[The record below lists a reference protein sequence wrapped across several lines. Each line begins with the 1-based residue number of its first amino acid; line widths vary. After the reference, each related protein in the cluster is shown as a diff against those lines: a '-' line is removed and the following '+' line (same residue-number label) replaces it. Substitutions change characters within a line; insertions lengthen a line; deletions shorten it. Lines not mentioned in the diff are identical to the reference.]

1 VGQQSVPPG
10 DQSIETHPNFNV
22 LDGKMPLSESKL
34 QPLARQWRIVKLLSG
49 PNGFSLDELASEL
62 GVSIK
67 SIRRDLNELRE
78 ADIPFAE
85 STGPHGKKT
94 WRLDMS
100 RSVPTNFN
108 FDEIAALYFGRLF
121 FERLAGTSLWASAN
135 SAFQKIEQSLGKAGL
150 AYLDQLTP
158 LFHQTAVGITDYSSR
173 ADKIDVLRTACEDLR
188 VVTAEYESV
197 GAEKPRRYTLR
208 PIGITEHEGSLYAAV
223 SSPDWDGVRNF
234 KVDRFHNVEL
244 QDQRF
249 ERPVGFDL
257 KSHFAY
263 SFGIYHQDGDPFR
276 VRVRFAPEAARYVS
290 EKVWHVSQTL
300 EPEDDGSV
308 TLNVEL
314 SSTRS
319 FMSWVLGFRS
329 AATVLEPP
337 DFVKEIQEEI
347 AAMSENY
354 STE

>member
-1 VGQQSVPPG
+1 MSHLAADRSNIRSKLNIP
-10 DQSIETHPNFNV
+10 DKNMS
-22 LDGKMPLSESKL
+22 LSASKL

-49 PNGFSLDELASEL
+49 SSGLSLDELAVEL
-62 GVSIK
+62 DVSIK

-100 RSVPTNFN
+100 RQVPTTFN

-135 SAFQKIEQSLGKAGL
+135 SAFRKIEQSLGKAGL

-158 LFHQTAVGITDYSSR
+158 LFHQTAVGVTDYSSR
-173 ADKIDVLRTACEDLR
+173 ADKIDALRTACEDLR
-188 VVTAEYESV
+188 VVTAEYQPV
-197 GAEKPRRYTLR
+197 GADEPRGYTLH
-208 PIGITEHEGSLYAAV
+208 PHGITEHEGSLYAAV
-223 SSPDWDGVRNF
+223 ASPEWDGVRNF

-244 QDQRF
+244 HRERF
-249 ERPVGFDL
+249 ERSADFDL
-257 KSHFAY
+257 REHFAY
-263 SFGIYHQDGDPFR
+263 SFGIYHQDGEPFP

-300 EPEDDGSV
+300 EREDDGSV
-308 TLNVEL
+308 ILNVEL

-329 AATVLEPP
+329 AATVLEPAS
-337 DFVKEIQEEI
+337 FVEEMRCEI
-347 AAMSENY
+347 AAMSGNY
-354 STE
+354 GSS

>member
-1 VGQQSVPPG
+1 
-10 DQSIETHPNFNV
+10 
-22 LDGKMPLSESKL
+22 MPLPDSKL

-49 PNGFSLDELASEL
+49 PNGLSLDELAREL
-62 GVSIK
+62 DVSIK
-67 SIRRDLNELRE
+67 SIRRDLKELRE
-78 ADIPFAE
+78 ADIPLAE
-85 STGPHGKKT
+85 STGPHGKKA

-100 RSVPTNFN
+100 RSVPTSFN

-135 SAFQKIEQSLGKAGL
+135 SAFRKIEQSLGTAGL

-158 LFHQTAVGITDYSSR
+158 LFHQTAVGVTDYSSR

-188 VVTAEYESV
+188 VVTADYESV
-197 GAEKPRRYTLR
+197 GAGQPRRYTLH

-223 SSPDWDGVRNF
+223 SSPDWSGVRNF

-244 QDQRF
+244 QHDHF
-249 ERPVGFDL
+249 ERPADFDL
-257 KSHFAY
+257 KDHFAY
-263 SFGIYHQDGDPFR
+263 SFGIYHQDGDPFQ
-276 VRVRFAPEAARYVS
+276 VRVRFEPEAARYVS
-290 EKVWHVSQTL
+290 EKVWHVSQRL
-300 EPEDDGSV
+300 EHHDDGSV
-308 TLNVEL
+308 ILSVEL

-337 DFVKEIQEEI
+337 EFVQEIKDEI
-347 AAMSENY
+347 AAMSGNY
-354 STE
+354 PDAE

>member
-1 VGQQSVPPG
+1 MSPS
-10 DQSIETHPNFNV
+10 D
-22 LDGKMPLSESKL
+22 SKL
-34 QPLARQWRIVKLLSG
+34 QPLARQWRIVKLLSAA
-49 PNGFSLDELASEL
+49 NGLSLDELAIEL

-67 SIRRDLNELRE
+67 SIRRDLKELRE

-94 WRLDMS
+94 WRLDMGQ
-100 RSVPTNFN
+100 RVPTTFN

-135 SAFQKIEQSLGKAGL
+135 SAFRKIEQSLGNAGL

-158 LFHQTAVGITDYSSR
+158 LFHQTAVGVTDYSSR

-188 VVTAEYESV
+188 VVTADYQPV
-197 GAEKPRRYTLR
+197 GAAEPRQYTLQSY
-208 PIGITEHEGSLYAAV
+208 GITEHEGSLYAAV
-223 SSPDWDGVRNF
+223 TSSEWEGVRNF

-244 QDQRF
+244 QSEHF
-249 ERPVGFDL
+249 ERSADFDL
-257 KSHFAY
+257 KEHLAY
-263 SFGIYHQDGDPFR
+263 SFGIYHQDGDPFL

-300 EPEDDGSV
+300 ELQDDGSV
-308 TLNVEL
+308 ILNVEL

-329 AATVLEPP
+329 AATVLEPAS
-337 DFVKEIQEEI
+337 FVEEI
-347 AAMSENY
+347 RSEIEKMSGNY
-354 STE
+354 LTN

>member
-1 VGQQSVPPG
+1 MGQQCVPP
-10 DQSIETHPNFNV
+10 DEWLVESQPNLKV
-22 LDGKMPLSESKL
+22 LDAKMPLSDSKL
-34 QPLARQWRIVKLLSG
+34 QPLARQWRIVKLLSKPSG
-49 PNGFSLDELASEL
+49 LSLDELAGEL

-67 SIRRDLNELRE
+67 SIRRDLKELRE

-100 RSVPTNFN
+100 RSVPTTFN

-135 SAFQKIEQSLGKAGL
+135 SAFQKIEQSLGKTGL
-150 AYLDQLTP
+150 TYLDQLTP
-158 LFHQTAVGITDYSSR
+158 LFHQTAVGITNYSSR
-173 ADKIDVLRTACEDLR
+173 ADKIDILRTACEDLR
-188 VVTAEYESV
+188 VVTADYESV
-197 GAEKPRRYTLR
+197 GAEKPRCYTLR

-244 QDQRF
+244 QTEHFD
-249 ERPVGFDL
+249 RPADFDL

-300 EPEDDGSV
+300 EQEDDGSV
-308 TLNVEL
+308 ILIVEL

-329 AATVLEPP
+329 AATVLEPES
-337 DFVKEIQEEI
+337 FVEEMRNEV
-347 AAMSENY
+347 AAMGKNY
-354 STE
+354 AAS

>member
-1 VGQQSVPPG
+1 
-10 DQSIETHPNFNV
+10 
-22 LDGKMPLSESKL
+22 MPLSDSKL

-49 PNGFSLDELASEL
+49 TSGLSLDELATEL
-62 GVSIK
+62 DVSIK
-67 SIRRDLNELRE
+67 SIRRDLKELKE

-100 RSVPTNFN
+100 RGVPTTFN

-197 GAEKPRRYTLR
+197 GARKPRRYTLR
-208 PIGITEHEGSLYAAV
+208 PIGITEHEGSLYVAV
-223 SSPDWDGVRNF
+223 SSPDWEGVRNF

-244 QDQRF
+244 QKEHFD
-249 ERPVGFDL
+249 RPAGFDL

-276 VRVRFAPEAARYVS
+276 VRVRFTPEAARYVS

-300 EPEDDGSV
+300 EEEDDGSV
-308 TLNVEL
+308 ILNVEL

-337 DFVKEIQEEI
+337 EFVEEMRNEI
-347 AAMSENY
+347 AAMSMNY
-354 STE
+354 PVE